1 MFCRK
6 KDRFTMWMNRKTD
19 RVFLKTLSYV
29 LNVLKFSPSTNVR
42 TQSSR
47 KLGPSRLSWRLLFFG
62 SDQFAVESLKLLNL
76 SRNSN
81 EGIVEKLE
89 VVTLPG
95 DLPVKRFAQQNQLA
109 LHSWP
114 PHNVEGQFDVGVV
127 VSFGRLLHHG
137 LIDKFPFGILNVHP
151 SLLPRWRGP
160 APVFHTVMH
169 GDTVTGVTIIQILP
183 NKFDVGPILNQE
195 IHQIPKNCTAEDLG
209 AALATKGAHLLLDTL
224 MKLPEKIANKREQE
238 LKGVTFAPKINTS
251 MSWINWEEQTC
262 DQIACLSRAIGSQI
276 PLRTMWMG
284 KTIKLLDFVGKF
296 YSSDD
301 RNQKPGSVY
310 YDKDSNTLAVCCKD
324 GWVAFRTVLLN
335 KRLTA
340 ADFHNGYLN
349 QTVKKDTSS
358 KTVEGQFVSRKGRT
372 EELQTKSWRGQ
383 NNQ

>member
-137 LIDKFPFGILNVHP
+137 LIDKFPL
-151 SLLPRWRGP
+151 
-160 APVFHTVMH
+160 
-169 GDTVTGVTIIQILP
+169 
-183 NKFDVGPILNQE
+183 FDVGPILNQE